1 MFRIGRRLNSKW
13 ISLRLVTLK
22 FFAEVNLLTGA
33 QLLSL
38 GESILVLPAHS

>member
-1 MFRIGRRLNSKW
+1 MFRIGRRLNSKC
-13 ISLRLVTLK
+13 ISLRIGYK

-33 QLLSL
+33 QLLAL